1 MTIPVHRR
9 TILRT
14 AATAAGS
21 LAAASLLGSATAAL
35 GAVSALPRARRRS
48 RLEKLQILQ
57 IGVSGS
63 IAPYDRQQL
72 ESHPDV
78 VFTGLCDVDAN
89 ALEAAAKDR
98 PQAFTCKDHREAF
111 AARGDTFDAV
121 IVCTPDHNHALPMI
135 TALENG
141 KHCYGQ
147 KPLVQQ
153 LAEVTAIEAAAAA
166 HPELVTQVGNQRMG
180 KTGRQYAVEI
190 LEKNLLGKPVES
202 YVWVGGPPDEG
213 NGYFYYGPLPE
224 PSTPP
229 SNIDWPL
236 WLGCAED
243 APYRDGLV
251 GLRWRSSWDYGTGQ
265 LGDWC
270 THLLDVPVFAYN
282 LKSPISVLAQTR
294 EPSGFYHAQHVATTL
309 AYPDPGGRFAN
320 DVLPLHYSD
329 KGQRPSRAALRIPP
343 GNFASTGT
351 LVVCEDGV
359 LYVEPEGKLEVWRDG
374 KAFDWK
380 SLQGLEERAERNH
393 WHCWVDR
400 IMGKDAFVQTPF
412 AAGASMAEAGLL
424 CAKAAR
430 YPGQELLWDKPSL
443 TFTNSPE
450 ATATIVRRTY
460 RPGFEVP
467 GVAAVS

>member
-1 MTIPVHRR
+1 MSLPINRR
-9 TILRT
+9 TILRST
-14 AATAAGS
+14 VAAAGS
-21 LAAASLLGSATAAL
+21 VAATSLLASATTAM
-35 GAVSALPRARRRS
+35 GAVSALPRSLRRS

-57 IGVSGS
+57 IGVGGS

-89 ALEAAAKDR
+89 ALANAAKDR

-111 AARGDTFDAV
+111 DTHGDKFDAV
-121 IVCTPDHNHALPMI
+121 IVCTPDHNHALPMML
-135 TALENG
+135 ALENG

-153 LAEVTAIEAAAAA
+153 LSEVAAIEACAAA

-180 KTGRQYAVEI
+180 NTGRQYAVEI
-190 LEKNLLGKPVES
+190 LEKDLLGKPVECH
-202 YVWVGGPPDEG
+202 VWVGGPPDDG
-213 NGYFYYGPLPE
+213 NAYFYYGPKPD

-229 SNIDWPL
+229 ESIDWPL

-270 THLLDVPVFAYN
+270 THLLDVPVYAFD
-282 LKSPISVLAQTR
+282 LKSPTSVIAHTR
-294 EPSGFYHAQHVATTL
+294 TPSGFYHAQHVATTL
-309 AYPDPGGRFAN
+309 TYPDPGDRFAN
-320 DVLPLHYSD
+320 AVLPLHYAD
-329 KGQRPSRAALRIPP
+329 KGQHPSRAALNIPP
-343 GNFASTGT
+343 GDFSATGT

-359 LYVEPEGKLEVWRDG
+359 LHVEPGGKLEVWRDG
-374 KAFDWK
+374 KVFDWK
-380 SLQGLEERAERNH
+380 TLPGLEERSDRNH

-400 IMGKDAFVQTPF
+400 CMGKDAFVQTPF
-412 AAGASMAEAGLL
+412 AAGAAMAEAGLL
-424 CAKAAR
+424 CSKAAR
-430 YPGQELLWDKPSL
+430 YPGQELLWDKSANA
-443 TFTNSPE
+443 FTNNEE
-450 ATATIVRRTY
+450 ATASIVRRAY
-460 RPGFEVP
+460 RPGFELP
-467 GVAAVS
+467 TGV